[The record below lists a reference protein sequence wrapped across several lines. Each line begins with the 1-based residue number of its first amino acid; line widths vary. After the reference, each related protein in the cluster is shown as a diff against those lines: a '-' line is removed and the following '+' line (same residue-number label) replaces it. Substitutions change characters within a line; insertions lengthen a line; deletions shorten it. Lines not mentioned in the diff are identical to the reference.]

1 MKNPRLANRRR
12 AGFRRSDPTMAKRPK
27 QKPKAAG
34 KARGKKPL
42 VRPFKARPHTTAK
55 ARKAAGKP
63 AKARKPKVDYYG
75 PGPSENP
82 DLAGPIH
89 LGPLVLPTNYDQ
101 ALKLIEELA
110 GLNDAVIQAEKK
122 HADSAKVTKRL
133 KGEWD
138 EASKTL
144 SDRLRQATHK
154 VELPLFD
161 QAERDTELKAMAEN
175 QVKPDDE
182 KAPETAQEP
191 ASEAIGAPA
200 GSQGVH

>member
-1 MKNPRLANRRR
+1 
-12 AGFRRSDPTMAKRPK
+12 MAKRPTK
-27 QKPKAAG
+27 KPKA
-34 KARGKKPL
+34 KKPS

-55 ARKAAGKP
+55 ARKATGKP
-63 AKARKPKVDYYG
+63 NKPRTPKADYYG
-75 PGPSENP
+75 PGPSETP
-82 DLAGPIH
+82 ELAGPIH

-138 EASKTL
+138 EASKAL
-144 SDRLRQATHK
+144 SERLRQATHK

-161 QAERDTELKAMAEN
+161 QGERDAELKAMAEN
-175 QVKPDDE
+175 QVKPD
-182 KAPETAQEP
+182 
-191 ASEAIGAPA
+191 APA
-200 GSQGVH
+200 AEGSADVAPGATNVTPTGSQGVH